1 LRTAAGLHGNFAAWQ
16 LRQIRQQ
23 LATIELL
30 AHELISSR
38 VLAMQVEGVLA
49 DVDT

>member
-23 LATIELL
+23 LATIDLVS
-30 AHELISSR
+30 HVRISSR
-38 VLAMQVEGVLA
+38 GLAMQVEGVLA